1 LQNSENLDEKKT
13 VAWISSG
20 RFNSA
25 RDSNAN
31 SAAYSASGNLTSA
44 GLKTTRDDFQI
55 LGGVFTSNS
64 DASRKTYVGKDQIDT
79 NGLVLGLGKNQQTS
93 VGKIYTFAQIGAGFY
108 DFNSSRSVLVNG
120 FGQASQG
127 LGTGDF
133 QYLNF
138 GAAYKIPTN
147 LTGEFAL
154 NSSLGAQKTNRG
166 NWSETGLSAG
176 NLAVSKSSSSLL
188 NFDLGASYKNDLK
201 FLPKGAF
208 YKAEITAQKSNIY
221 SGKNATVTDGSFN
234 YNLSPKYSQNVMLGL
249 SGYFSVPLNLSTS
262 LVAKVDRRQ
271 NGDFKETSGNLGFR
285 YSF

>member
-1 LQNSENLDEKKT
+1 M
-13 VAWISSG
+13 
-20 RFNSA
+20 
-25 RDSNAN
+25 
-31 SAAYSASGNLTSA
+31 
-44 GLKTTRDDFQI
+44 KTTREDFQI

-79 NGLVLGLGKNQQTS
+79 NGLVLGLGKNQQNS

-120 FGQASQG
+120 FGQTSQG

-166 NWSETGLSAG
+166 NWSEMVTLR
-176 NLAVSKSSSSLL
+176 KPQEIW
-188 NFDLGASYKNDLK
+188 DLGTVFNPDPSLEKIPFIK
-201 FLPKGAF
+201 FP
-208 YKAEITAQKSNIY
+208 
-221 SGKNATVTDGSFN
+221 VTDIQ
-234 YNLSPKYSQNVMLGL
+234 K
-249 SGYFSVPLNLSTS
+249 LN
-262 LVAKVDRRQ
+262 
-271 NGDFKETSGNLGFR
+271 
-285 YSF
+285 